1 MFNLQKI
8 KKLVKLKKLTYKEFA
23 NEIGV
28 TEQTVHNWFQNRT
41 KISIDQLEKIAS
53 YFEVPVSYFFDES
66 GSNINSVVNNG
77 NISNNKIVG
86 SNIQITL
93 AKKENEIELL
103 KAKLESCQNENKT
116 LRELIDVLKEKCR

>member
-8 KKLVKLKKLTYKEFA
+8 KKLVKIKKLTYKEFA